1 MIATSGPLQWATL
14 GVVIIAAIVSAAGGI
29 YNARKTAQVQ
39 EETTELAAEL
49 STKSEHRIW
58 QREVRVRAYSE
69 LTGAIAE
76 QINASQFMAGRSR
89 EERHHSELTISA
101 LVANVRT
108 FGSKSVSDAAS
119 VLFEIVLA
127 DGKREAS
134 DGSTIWE
141 ALETFLHVVRE
152 SLGIENE

>member
-1 MIATSGPLQWATL
+1 MIAASGPLQWSTL
-14 GVVIIAAIVSAAGGI
+14 VVAIIAAIGGI
-29 YNARKTAQVQ
+29 YNAHKTTQVQ
-39 EETTELAAEL
+39 KETTELAAEL
-49 STKSEHRIW
+49 SAKSEHRVW

-76 QINASQFMAGRSR
+76 QINASQFEPGRSR
-89 EERHHSELTISA
+89 EERHRSELTIAA
-101 LVANVRT
+101 LVSNVRT

-119 VLFEIVLA
+119 VLFEIVQA

-134 DGSTIWE
+134 DGQTIWE
-141 ALETFLHVVRE
+141 ALGTFLQVVRE